1 MRGRRRGA
9 CRRGPGEGAAR
20 GRGVSHSLWTGAALA
35 PLGRSAYVLWVGRR
49 AGDPLGGYFA
59 ARRRRGSRCDFP
71 RGSLRFVRHL
81 LLHGDHIVFAV
92 ALAHTAKARPWHAA
106 VVAGA
111 LAGLSFAYGAY
122 LAVIA
127 RTPLWSGRTTPRPPR
142 ARRRR

>member
-1 MRGRRRGA
+1 MLAAATREMVRR
-9 CRRGPGEGAAR
+9 R
-20 GRGVSHSLWTGAALA
+20 GRGVFHSLWTGAGLA
-35 PLGRSAYVLWVGRR
+35 PLGRATYVLRVGRR
-49 AGDPLGGYFA
+49 AGDPLGGSFA
-59 ARRRRGSRCDFP
+59 VQRRWGSRFDAG
-71 RGSLRFVRHL
+71 RGPCASSATRCR
-81 LLHGDHIVFAV
+81 
-92 ALAHTAKARPWHAA
+92 TAKARPWHAA